1 MPASTSQR
9 RTKPKVRRNS
19 DVIITCSIIVL
30 FVFFLLPKTT
40 DKKMKISL
48 SLPVLCAFTSMWL
61 WRMKTSHIAVAPNR
75 VSLQE
80 THDFEMQLMLS
91 PWKIFSLLGRV
102 LFEPLDFD
110 YEKIDG
116 QLVNPRRNLQFF
128 TGTETVQLPLI
139 VMAPVLIAIMML
151 LIVHTSY
158 KRMCGYQ
165 IAIVLAIP
173 VLYFVLS
180 CVAMAVTWSGTVDG
194 CVSGM
199 QSRYLIPVLP
209 LFALLFPGLIGFEN
223 VNLKKY
229 RMSVFLLILFSYIG
243 ILISY
248 LVQWN

>member
-1 MPASTSQR
+1 M
-9 RTKPKVRRNS
+9 KV
-19 DVIITCSIIVL
+19 
-30 FVFFLLPKTT
+30 
-40 DKKMKISL
+40 SL

-80 THDFEMQLMLS
+80 TRDFEMQLMLS

-151 LIVHTSY
+151 LIVHTPY

>member
-1 MPASTSQR
+1 MSML
-9 RTKPKVRRNS
+9 K
-19 DVIITCSIIVL
+19 TCIM
-30 FVFFLLPKTT
+30 
-40 DKKMKISL
+40 D
-48 SLPVLCAFTSMWL
+48 
-61 WRMKTSHIAVAPNR
+61 
-75 VSLQE
+75 
-80 THDFEMQLMLS
+80 
-91 PWKIFSLLGRV
+91 V

-180 CVAMAVTWSGTVDG
+180 CVAIAELNARNAIES
-194 CVSGM
+194 CLRLYSC
-199 QSRYLIPVLP
+199 P
-209 LFALLFPGLIGFEN
+209 
-223 VNLKKY
+223 KKY
-229 RMSVFLLILFSYIG
+229 FTFKR
-243 ILISY
+243 
-248 LVQWN
+248 